1 MTGFNRV
8 VLVGNLTRNPQL
20 RQIPSGS
27 TVADIGLA
35 TNERYRDKSGESR
48 ETVCFVDVVAWG
60 RQAETCGKYLAKG
73 APVLVEGRLQ
83 LDEWQTPDGQKRS
96 KIRVRADRIRF
107 LGKAPTTGAQTAIPA
122 SAEMADDNGP
132 F

>member
-48 ETVCFVDVVAWG
+48 VTVCFVDVVAWG

-83 LDEWQTPDGQKRS
+83 LDEWQSSDGQKRS
-96 KIRVRADRIRF
+96 RLKVRADRIRF
-107 LGKAPTTGAQTAIPA
+107 LGKAPANNTH
-122 SAEMADDNGP
+122 
-132 F
+132 